1 MIPKIV
7 TQFLFAVLYCTMFL
21 EVLYII
27 RIHSLHKQ
35 KGEPMSTVKTVYPEW
50 VRKYREKGYSIK
62 KSGERYYL
70 YRHSSRRVEGKK
82 YPQAKDTYVGVIT
95 PDGIIYAKN
104 KLVPTGDEIRV
115 REFGLSKTLLLACPD
130 SWKAVVPSNW
140 KDVLK
145 RTIIRYV
152 ENSYLL
158 DDSSFDHD
166 TASVNYAVQFTT
178 LKRKIREQYGIDA
191 KELNILKTIF
201 LVKAGNKRPQISY
214 IDPEQME
221 LLDKLGVTLEV
232 D

>member
-130 SWKAVVPSNW
+130 SWKAVVPSHW
-140 KDVLK
+140 KDVRCK
-145 RTIIRYV
+145 GTQHS
-152 ENSYLL
+152 E
-158 DDSSFDHD
+158 DDFS
-166 TASVNYAVQFTT
+166 
-178 LKRKIREQYGIDA
+178 R
-191 KELNILKTIF
+191 
-201 LVKAGNKRPQISY
+201 
-214 IDPEQME
+214 
-221 LLDKLGVTLEV
+221 
-232 D
+232 

>member
-1 MIPKIV
+1 
-7 TQFLFAVLYCTMFL
+7 
-21 EVLYII
+21 
-27 RIHSLHKQ
+27 
-35 KGEPMSTVKTVYPEW
+35 MSTVKTVYPEW

-70 YRHSSRRVEGKK
+70 YRHSSRR
-82 YPQAKDTYVGVIT
+82 
-95 PDGIIYAKN
+95 
-104 KLVPTGDEIRV
+104 DEIRV

-130 SWKAVVPSNW
+130 SWKAVVPSHW

>member
-1 MIPKIV
+1 
-7 TQFLFAVLYCTMFL
+7 
-21 EVLYII
+21 
-27 RIHSLHKQ
+27 
-35 KGEPMSTVKTVYPEW
+35 MSTVKTVYPEW

-130 SWKAVVPSNW
+130 SWKAVVPSHW

-178 LKRKIREQYGIDA
+178 L
-191 KELNILKTIF
+191 
-201 LVKAGNKRPQISY
+201 
-214 IDPEQME
+214 
-221 LLDKLGVTLEV
+221 
-232 D
+232 